1 MDSKRIEQIKQQ
13 FDSVI
18 KITENEK
25 IVFDENI
32 TDEEILKTIEIAKK
46 YNLTIILQPKMPMNK
61 GFQPEE
67 IFYKYFKK
75 YKG

>member
-25 IVFDENI
+25 IEFWYARD
-32 TDEEILKTIEIAKK
+32 L
-46 YNLTIILQPKMPMNK
+46 
-61 GFQPEE
+61 
-67 IFYKYFKK
+67 
-75 YKG
+75 